1 MNGPP
6 DGVYAVVCGTD
17 PDVLDADGL
26 AAHVGRLAVLRA
38 WVDAE
43 QVRATRA
50 QRRLAEHGQAADPA
64 SSLTRDGK
72 QSSKDAQAAAEREQ
86 VCAAMPGFEAAL
98 ADGVVSAGH
107 VDAVANAMALSNLS
121 RVLTWAGKQE
131 EAVRLAERATELA
144 VDPHTLS
151 QMVTVLLRNDRPE
164 EALRV
169 SAEAARLQPE
179 VPDFRRIHGILLAEA
194 GRNSEALP
202 ELEAAARLDPG
213 MVDVHYHLGLVLS
226 DLGQADR
233 AERAYR
239 RAIESDPGN
248 ADARDDQSS
257 RS

>member
-72 QSSKDAQAAAEREQ
+72 QSSKDAQAAAEREV

-107 VDAVANAMALSNLS
+107 VDAVAAAMPNSQTS
-121 RVLTWAGKQE
+121 VVQRAGWSE
-131 EAVRLAERATELA
+131 F
-144 VDPHTLS
+144 
-151 QMVTVLLRNDRPE
+151 
-164 EALRV
+164 ALRIV
-169 SAEAARLQPE
+169 DVIQAVYGGEDP
-179 VPDFRRIHGILLAEA
+179 
-194 GRNSEALP
+194 
-202 ELEAAARLDPG
+202 AAAGAAAQTDFQS
-213 MVDVHYHLGLVLS
+213 MV
-226 DLGQADR
+226 A
-233 AERAYR
+233 
-239 RAIESDPGN
+239 N
-248 ADARDDQSS
+248 
-257 RS
+257 